1 MKKVLV
7 ILLAFLILTNFHC
20 VRFNVQTVDTNHKI
34 SSCPATLLD
43 TTEESLLQKNGTL
56 VLSENAVIFIH
67 KDALSEIPYSQIESL
82 DIHQMAPSAF
92 PRPAAPSFA
101 QEGKSM
107 EGAWITTALVIGF
120 FSVAFLLWLFFGTGS
135 KYRSS
140 VQLDIYFTSNNNS
153 EMAAFKMTRESM
165 VKIYPLLV
173 EKIEVVLD

>member
-1 MKKVLV
+1 MKKALV

-43 TTEESLLQKNGTL
+43 TTEESLIQKNGTL

-67 KDALSEIPYSQIESL
+67 KDAISEIPYSQIESL
-82 DIHQMAPSAF
+82 DFHQMAPSVF

-107 EGAWITTALVIGF
+107 EGAGLTTVLVIGF
-120 FSVAFLLWLFFGTGS
+120 FAVALLLWLLYGTGS
-135 KYRSS
+135 KYLSS
-140 VQLDIYFTSNNNS
+140 VQLDIYFTSNNKS
-153 EMAAFKMTRESM
+153 EMSAFKIKRESM
-165 VKIYPLLV
+165 VRIYPLLV
-173 EKIEVVLD
+173 EKIYE